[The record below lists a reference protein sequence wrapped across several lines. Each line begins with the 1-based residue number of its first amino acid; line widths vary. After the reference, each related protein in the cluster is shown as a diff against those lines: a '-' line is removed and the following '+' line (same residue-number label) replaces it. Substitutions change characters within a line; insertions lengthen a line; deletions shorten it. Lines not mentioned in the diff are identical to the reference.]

1 MKKLMYVTTNAG
13 DMIVSYDENE
23 KVIRYLPESNK
34 NPFPDR
40 NSEGRHDLKSI
51 NDFLNT
57 VEDDS
62 SWCQYKDVV
71 DVEDVEEFLEIDYN
85 DPETPRIIAEI
96 ETDLL

>member
-23 KVIRYLPESNK
+23 KVLRYLSESNE
-34 NPFPDR
+34 NPFPKR
-40 NSEGRHDLKSI
+40 NSEGQPDLEVI
-51 NDFLNT
+51 NDLLDE

-62 SWCQYKDVV
+62 SWCYEENIA
-71 DVEDVEEFLEIDYN
+71 DVEDFLEIDYN
-85 DPETPRIIAEI
+85 DPETPRIIAET

>member
-23 KVIRYLPESNK
+23 KVLRYLSESNE
-34 NPFPDR
+34 NPFPKR
-40 NSEGRHDLKSI
+40 NSEGQPDLEAI

-62 SWCQYKDVV
+62 SWCCEEG
-71 DVEDVEEFLEIDYN
+71 VEDVEESLEIDYN
-85 DPETPRIIAEI
+85 DSETPRIIAER